1 VASWLKA
8 HFAGFSFSALL
19 YFLISLLLLQTL
31 VESAEAGQALVTS
44 LPQVTMLLR
53 LGVRPINDQAQLIS

>member
-8 HFAGFSFSALL
+8 HFAGLSFSALL